1 MNETGRLT
9 ASCHVG
15 GHESH
20 RKEGHV
26 IGSNTHIIFFF
37 PAPPRVCY
45 SPSSPVQ
52 ILEEPAYFYPDLQL
66 YSGRHEASTLTVEA
80 SGGLRGK
87 GGKSSCCRCVESSED
102 QTFSFL
108 ALLQ

>member
-1 MNETGRLT
+1 M
-9 ASCHVG
+9 VG
-15 GHESH
+15 T
-20 RKEGHV
+20 
-26 IGSNTHIIFFF
+26 NTHIILSLS
-37 PAPPRVCY
+37 APPHVCY

-87 GGKSSCCRCVESSED
+87 NGKSV
-102 QTFSFL
+102 
-108 ALLQ
+108 AVGLLGA